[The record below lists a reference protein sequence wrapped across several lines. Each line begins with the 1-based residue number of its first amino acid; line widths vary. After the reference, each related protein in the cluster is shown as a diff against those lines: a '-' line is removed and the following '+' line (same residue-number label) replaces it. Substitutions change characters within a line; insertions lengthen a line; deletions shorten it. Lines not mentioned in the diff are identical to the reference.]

1 MATGDLDD
9 AEIAFVK
16 LVGIRPDDAGAR
28 YSLGNALFS
37 KGEYGPAADR
47 FRESIHLNS
56 NFAQAHYNLGMALIR
71 LKDDDAAQ
79 MEFNEAHRLDPNL
92 FPPKD
97 NRSSK

>member
-1 MATGDLDD
+1 MSTHDLDG

-16 LVGIRPDDAGAR
+16 WTAARPEDAGAR
-28 YSLGNALFS
+28 YSLGNALFA

-71 LKDDDAAQ
+71 LKDYDAAL

-92 FPPKD
+92 LPPKD
-97 NRSSK
+97 NR